1 MTRQQRLFEVMRTGL
16 AILIALVIALVIILV
31 VSKNPGDALSKFLL
45 GPLDSFRHFGNVIEL
60 MIPLTFTGIAISVM
74 FSAAQFNLG
83 AEGGFFIGA
92 IAASFVAINFNLPP
106 VIHPI
111 AAVLF
116 GGLVGSLFC
125 GIPAALKVRWGASEL
140 VSSLMFNYIAFF
152 FGLYLINYFLRDV
165 NAGAM
170 VSYLF
175 KPSALIP
182 TMIPKTRI
190 SYALLVAIVLVIA
203 GGAFMTRTR
212 WGYRIRLIGANSQFA
227 RYSGINTN
235 QVVLYSQVIGGF
247 IAGVGGSLEV
257 LGMYTRFTWQTLPG
271 YGWDGVIVAILAR
284 NNPIFVPIAAFFLA
298 YLRIGADIM
307 SRYSDVPNEFV
318 ALIQGTI
325 IILIAAS
332 SFLAKYRHRLVF
344 KEATQ
349 NITPETALAAAE
361 ARQGADQ

>member
-1 MTRQQRLFEVMRTGL
+1 MTRAQRLFEIGRTAL
-16 AILIALVIALVIILV
+16 AIAIALAIALVIVLA
-31 VSKNPGDALSKFLL
+31 VSEEPGEALSKFLL
-45 GPLDSFRHFGNVIEL
+45 GPLDSLRHIGNVIEL

-92 IAASFVAINFNLPP
+92 IGASFVAINFNLPP

-111 AAVLF
+111 AAILF

-140 VSSLMFNYIAFF
+140 VSSLMFNYIALF
-152 FGLYLINYFLRDV
+152 FGLFLINYVMRDV

-170 VSYLF
+170 VSHQF
-175 KPSALIP
+175 KVTALLAKLV
-182 TMIPKTRI
+182 PKTRI
-190 SYALLVAIVLVIA
+190 SFGLFVAILLVAAAAL
-203 GGAFMTRTR
+203 FMQKTR
-212 WGYRIRLIGANSQFA
+212 WGYRIRLTGANADFA
-227 RYSGINTN
+227 RYSGIDTN
-235 QVVLYSQVIGGF
+235 AVVLYSQVIGGF
-247 IAGVGGSLEV
+247 IAGIGGSIEV
-257 LGMYTRFTWQTLPG
+257 LGMYTRFSWQALPG

-284 NNPIFVPIAAFFLA
+284 NNPLFVPVAAFFLA

-332 SFLAKYRHRLVF
+332 SFLEKFRHRLVF
-344 KEATQ
+344 NEATRAG
-349 NITPETALAAAE
+349 PKAV
-361 ARQGADQ
+361 AR

>member
-1 MTRQQRLFEVMRTGL
+1 MTRAQRLFEIGRTAL
-16 AILIALVIALVIILV
+16 AIAIALAIALVIVLA
-31 VSKNPGDALSKFLL
+31 VSEEPGEALSKFLL
-45 GPLDSFRHFGNVIEL
+45 GPLDSLRHIGNVIEL

-92 IAASFVAINFNLPP
+92 IGASFVAINFNLPP

-111 AAVLF
+111 AAILF

-140 VSSLMFNYIAFF
+140 VSSLMFNYIALF
-152 FGLYLINYFLRDV
+152 FGLFLINYVMRDV

-170 VSYLF
+170 VSHQF
-175 KPSALIP
+175 KVTALLAKLV
-182 TMIPKTRI
+182 PKTRI
-190 SYALLVAIVLVIA
+190 SFGLFVAILLVAAAAL
-203 GGAFMTRTR
+203 FMQKTR
-212 WGYRIRLIGANSQFA
+212 WGYRIRLTGANADFA
-227 RYSGINTN
+227 RYSGIDTN
-235 QVVLYSQVIGGF
+235 AVVLYSQVIGGF
-247 IAGVGGSLEV
+247 IAGIGGSIEV
-257 LGMYTRFTWQTLPG
+257 LGMYTRFSWQALPG

-284 NNPIFVPIAAFFLA
+284 NNPLFVPVAAFFLA

-332 SFLAKYRHRLVF
+332 SFLEKFRHRLVF
-344 KEATQ
+344 NEATR
-349 NITPETALAAAE
+349 AE
-361 ARQGADQ
+361 PKAVVR

>member
-1 MTRQQRLFEVMRTGL
+1 MTRQQRLFEVVRTSL
-16 AILIALVIALVIILV
+16 AILIALSIALVIVLA
-31 VSKNPGDALSKFLL
+31 VSDDPGDALYKFLL
-45 GPLDSFRHFGNVIEL
+45 GPLGSFRHFGNVIEL

-74 FSAAQFNLG
+74 FTAGQFNLG

-92 IAASFVAINFNLPP
+92 IASAFVAINFNLPP

-111 AAVLF
+111 VAILF
-116 GGLVGSLFC
+116 GSLVGSLFC
-125 GIPAALKVRWGASEL
+125 GLPAVLKVKWGASEL

-152 FGLYLINYFLRDV
+152 FGLFLINYYMRDA

-175 KPSALIP
+175 KPTALLP
-182 TMIPKTRI
+182 KLVPKTRV
-190 SYALLVAIVLVIA
+190 SVGLLVAMALIVLA
-203 GGAFMTRTR
+203 WLFMQRTR
-212 WGYRIRLIGANSQFA
+212 WGYRIKLTGANAKFS
-227 RYSGINTN
+227 RYSGIDTN
-235 QVVLYSQVIGGF
+235 SVVVYSQVIGGL
-247 IAGVGGSLEV
+247 IAGMGGSIEL
-257 LGMYTRFTWQTLPG
+257 LGMYTRFSWQNLPG

-284 NNPIFVPIAAFFLA
+284 NNPLFVPIAAFFLA

-318 ALIQGTI
+318 SLIQGTI

-344 KEATQ
+344 KEATRG
-349 NITPETALAAAE
+349 TVTGGE
-361 ARQGADQ
+361 A

>member
-1 MTRQQRLFEVMRTGL
+1 
-16 AILIALVIALVIILV
+16 
-31 VSKNPGDALSKFLL
+31 
-45 GPLDSFRHFGNVIEL
+45 
-60 MIPLTFTGIAISVM
+60 
-74 FSAAQFNLG
+74 
-83 AEGGFFIGA
+83 
-92 IAASFVAINFNLPP
+92 
-106 VIHPI
+106 
-111 AAVLF
+111 
-116 GGLVGSLFC
+116 
-125 GIPAALKVRWGASEL
+125 
-140 VSSLMFNYIAFF
+140 
-152 FGLYLINYFLRDV
+152 
-165 NAGAM
+165 M
-170 VSYLF
+170 VSYQF
-175 KPSALIP
+175 KSSALIA

-190 SYALLVAIVLVIA
+190 SFSLVVAIALVIA
-203 GGAFMTRTR
+203 AGAFMARTR
-212 WGYRIRLIGANSQFA
+212 WGYRIKLIGANAQFA

-235 QVVLYSQVIGGF
+235 HVVLYSQIIGGF

-307 SRYSDVPNEFV
+307 ARYSDVPNEFV

-349 NITPETALAAAE
+349 KVSPAVA
-361 ARQGADQ
+361 QGAQQ